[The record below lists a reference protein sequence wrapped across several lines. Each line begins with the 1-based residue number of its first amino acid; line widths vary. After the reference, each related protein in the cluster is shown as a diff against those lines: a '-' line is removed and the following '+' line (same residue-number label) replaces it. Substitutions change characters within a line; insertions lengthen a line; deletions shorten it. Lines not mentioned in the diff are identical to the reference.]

1 MRGAAPLTMMDFG
14 TYRAHLGFMAIDLC
28 LVVSSQPL
36 QLFIKD
42 VDTGDYGYSA
52 LVWHERLLYPD
63 QNAAKA
69 REAAKS
75 KGGISGR
82 LRSLGLWS

>member
-1 MRGAAPLTMMDFG
+1 MMKDATAPA
-14 TYRAHLGFMAIDLC
+14 RAIALC
-28 LVVSSQPL
+28 HMQ
-36 QLFIKD
+36 
-42 VDTGDYGYSA
+42 
-52 LVWHERLLYPD
+52 VWHERLLYPD